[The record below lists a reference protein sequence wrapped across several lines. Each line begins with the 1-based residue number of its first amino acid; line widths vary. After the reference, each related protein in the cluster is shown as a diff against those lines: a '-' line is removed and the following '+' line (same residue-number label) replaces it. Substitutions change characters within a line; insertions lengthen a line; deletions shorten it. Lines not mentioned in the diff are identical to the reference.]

1 MWLKKQYVGKRDAY
15 ANHPWKDY
23 AFNDSM
29 QFSYRNNI
37 YTSETYPS
45 SLHFHDYYE
54 LLVIVDGDIHYVHER
69 DIYYPQQGDII
80 LIPPGHLHCSKPNSE
95 KTEYKRYVFYFYSN
109 FLDEL
114 GADVLLDFAVNLS
127 KSHFYFAPSHSTMNE
142 IMSLNERLLS
152 AFEKNTLPD
161 LLLAKSYI
169 LQLFYILNSLNW
181 DRPGK
186 TAVLPAILR
195 DILQYID
202 TNYTQQISI
211 ADISERFFYSPEH
224 ISKLFRKHLN
234 ITYTDYILNKRI
246 ALSQKLMETDLSL
259 TDICFQTG
267 FGSLSSFN
275 RAFHKISGMSPS
287 QYRKYMRL

>member
-1 MWLKKQYVGKRDAY
+1 MRIKKHYVDKRDKWVIDT
-15 ANHPWKDY
+15 WKDY
-23 AFNDSM
+23 SFNESM
-29 QFSYRNNI
+29 SFSYRNSV
-37 YTSETYPS
+37 YTSENYPS

-54 LLVIVDGDIHYVHER
+54 LLVILEGDIHYVHDR
-69 DIYYPQQGDII
+69 DIYYPQKGDII

-95 KTEYKRYVFYFYSN
+95 KTNYKRYVFYFYSN

-114 GADVLLDFAVNLS
+114 GADILLDFAVNLP
-127 KSHFYFAPSHSTMNE
+127 KNHFYFAPSHSTMNE
-142 IMSLNERLLS
+142 IISLNEKLLA
-152 AFEKNTLPD
+152 AFEKNTPAD

-181 DRPGK
+181 DRPVKSEG
-186 TAVLPAILR
+186 LPSILR
-195 DILQYID
+195 DILKYLD
-202 TNYTQQISI
+202 KNYTQPLSI

-234 ITYTDYILNKRI
+234 ITYTNYILNKRI
-246 ALSQKLMETDLSL
+246 AFSQKLMETDLSL

-275 RAFHKISGMSPS
+275 RAFHKITGMSPS
-287 QYRKYMRL
+287 QYRKNIRP